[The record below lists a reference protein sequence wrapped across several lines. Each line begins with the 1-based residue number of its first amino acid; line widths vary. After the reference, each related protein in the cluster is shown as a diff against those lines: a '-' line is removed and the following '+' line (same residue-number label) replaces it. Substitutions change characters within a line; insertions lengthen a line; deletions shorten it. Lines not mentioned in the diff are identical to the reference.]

1 MRMILILAAAVALTG
16 CMGALPSDQEQIARG
31 QLERRDAEQE
41 ALRRCPTGSVEA
53 RQKADAETKG
63 CVLRQ
68 SVRRQQIERGRDVR
82 PIPKEKC

>member
-1 MRMILILAAAVALTG
+1 MRWTRFLLTGAVAMSLAG
-16 CMGALPSDQEQIARG
+16 CISWGRQSLPRPPQRSLDEQ
-31 QLERRDAEQE
+31 
-41 ALRRCPTGSVEA
+41 VEA

-68 SVRRQQIERGRDVR
+68 AVRRQQIERGRDVR